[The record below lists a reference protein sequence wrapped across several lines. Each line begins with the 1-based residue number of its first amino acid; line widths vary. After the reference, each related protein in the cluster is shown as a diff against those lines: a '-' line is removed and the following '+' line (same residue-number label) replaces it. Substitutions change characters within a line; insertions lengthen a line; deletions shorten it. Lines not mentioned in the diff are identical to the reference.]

1 MCKEDGTVLR
11 AIVLDECEGAP
22 HEFRGV
28 YRGGLLR
35 ALQSGVPPDCIQYNS
50 AVQSIVQDDDGE
62 SLTLTLSQSRH
73 SMEVMNAHKLQAS
86 RESRV
91 SDEQVR
97 QSAGLS
103 SKQNAYLPPTCRS
116 VIAGVSVSLES
127 GELLRGPVLVGADGV
142 RSRVAAALGLRE
154 PNYAGYIAYRSANLQ
169 NPCCGGPIGAQCFMM
184 RRRGRCGQP
193 SELQH

>member
-35 ALQSGVPPDCIQYNS
+35 TLQSGVPPDCIQYNS

-62 SLTLTLSQSRH
+62 SLTLTLLQSQHGQEVMIATKLRATWESRLSGNRVRH
-73 SMEVMNAHKLQAS
+73 ST
-86 RESRV
+86 
-91 SDEQVR
+91 
-97 QSAGLS
+97 GLS
-103 SKQNAYLPPTCRS
+103 SQKSRNSPSTCGL
-116 VIAGVSVSLES
+116 VTAGVSVSLES
-127 GELLRGPVLVGADGV
+127 GELLRSPVLVGADGV

-154 PNYAGYIAYRSANLQ
+154 PNYAGYIAYRLACHLLQ
-169 NPCCGGPIGAQCFMM
+169 HPYCENPRGAQC
-184 RRRGRCGQP
+184 
-193 SELQH
+193 L